1 MQGVYNGYGNSE
13 KLRMHN
19 LHCSHSHFMHQT
31 NPCEYFAEYLYKAVK
46 QMECADPDSEA
57 LCIEESS
64 KIHELCGNG
73 TCQQCALYLLVKL
86 LNDPIIS
93 SSGKWLFQKKIHQ
106 NRTIC
111 ATITNTGYTTMMA
124 TLFWNIMLHPH
135 LCKYAFSRHCF
146 FFKHILYFMVFNGVF
161 ITSNIR

>member
-1 MQGVYNGYGNSE
+1 MAATMPSLIVDKSVELHSSTHHVEMIPDQNGIISKDELLKDLLESMQGVYNGYGNSE

-73 TCQQCALYLLVKL
+73 TCQQCALY
-86 LNDPIIS
+86 
-93 SSGKWLFQKKIHQ
+93 
-106 NRTIC
+106 
-111 ATITNTGYTTMMA
+111 
-124 TLFWNIMLHPH
+124 
-135 LCKYAFSRHCF
+135 
-146 FFKHILYFMVFNGVF
+146 
-161 ITSNIR
+161 